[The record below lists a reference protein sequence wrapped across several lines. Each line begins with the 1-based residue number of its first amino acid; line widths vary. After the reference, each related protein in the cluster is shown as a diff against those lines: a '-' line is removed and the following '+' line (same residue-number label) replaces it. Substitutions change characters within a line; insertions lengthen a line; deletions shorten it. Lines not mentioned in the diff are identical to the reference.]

1 MSFLLKAHHCST
13 RFDGL
18 LDRWG
23 YSLLG
28 VLVRVFVGWQFFKAG
43 LVKVQDWQATLSL
56 FREEYSV
63 PLLPPEIAAFLGAG
77 GELILPIFLL
87 FGLFSRPA
95 ALGLFAVNVMAVVSY
110 PQLRSFECPAAIN
123 DHFYWGILLLILFVK
138 GVGEFSLD
146 SVLQKRFK
154 MLTGTSNT

>member
-1 MSFLLKAHHCST
+1 MNFFLKVHQCSM

-23 YSLLG
+23 YSLAGLLLRG
-28 VLVRVFVGWQFFKAG
+28 FVGWQFFKSG
-43 LVKVQDWQATLSL
+43 LVKVQDWESTLSL

-77 GELILPIFLL
+77 GELVLPIFLL
-87 FGLFSRPA
+87 VGLFSRPIA
-95 ALGLFAVNVMAVVSY
+95 VGLFAVNLMAVVSY
-110 PQLRSFECPAAIN
+110 PQLWSFECPAAIN

-146 SVLQKRFK
+146 CVLQEKFK
-154 MLTGTSNT
+154 MPTKA